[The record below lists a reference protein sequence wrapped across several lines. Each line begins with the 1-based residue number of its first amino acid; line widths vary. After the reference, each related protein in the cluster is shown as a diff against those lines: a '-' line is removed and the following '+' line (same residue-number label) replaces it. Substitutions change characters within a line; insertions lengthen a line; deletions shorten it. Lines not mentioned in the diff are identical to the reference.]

1 MNTKAAADAIAARF
15 TGVTA
20 TLNGVTESLVS
31 APTAS
36 LPDSVAKGPVILVY
50 HPTARLE
57 IGINRMRNDHY
68 IYPVRLLRDPIGYPT
83 RSDWLYAWHDATRD
97 RVEGNV
103 DLDLPAYVAYAQ
115 LVSAR
120 VELDG
125 EEYAGV
131 KFDVVEYAVQV
142 LFREVVVTVS
152 I

>member
-1 MNTKAAADAIAARF
+1 VNTKATADAIAARF
-15 TGVTA
+15 AGVTA
-20 TLNGVTESLVS
+20 TLNGTVEGLVS

-36 LPDSVAKGPVILVY
+36 LPDSIAKGPVLLVY
-50 HPTARLE
+50 HPTAALE
-57 IGINRMRNDHY
+57 IGVNRMRNDHY
-68 IYPVRLLRDPIGYPT
+68 VYPVRLLRDPIGYPT

-103 DLDLPAYVAYAQ
+103 DLDLPYVARAT

-131 KFDVVEYAVQV
+131 KFDVVEFAVSV
-142 LFREVVVTVS
+142 LFREVVATVS